1 MMRKILEEDSRAKII
16 QLFNKN
22 SPTSWKQKMVL
33 FHLSFRSQKLISKEV
48 QKNIYFLILMM
59 MMFIVLFNIVEEM

>member
-1 MMRKILEEDSRAKII
+1 MIR
-16 QLFNKN
+16 LFNKN

-33 FHLSFRSQKLISKEV
+33 FHLSFRSQHLISKEV

-59 MMFIVLFNIVEEM
+59 MMMFNVLFNIVEEMLTLTY